1 MPQILRNKNIL
12 VICGDVSGDVHASN
26 LVKEIKKIEPQII
39 VNSIGGVRL
48 KEVSDKFIY
57 DIVSRGSFGFTSA
70 VKSIGLWVKMINI
83 VRKFIEEKKP
93 SFIIVVD
100 FFGFNRQVLG
110 LASHRHIPVYYYIPP
125 QVWASRAKR
134 ATTIS
139 RLSKEIFAI
148 FPFEVDIYKKHSGNV
163 SFFGHPLSDIVP
175 DVNISEKLGKNPPLD
190 YEYKIGILP
199 GSRRSEIESHLEPFI
214 SVFNGIK
221 SYFKNAKGY
230 VFAVS
235 EFDDEF
241 YYEIIGENSVEV
253 IRDNNYEF
261 RKKMDFCL
269 TCSGTATLENAFL
282 AIPMLVGYKTSFI
295 NYEIAKAIIKLPY
308 ISLVNIVLKRE
319 VVKEFIQYSFKVD
332 KMIDYSLEVLKNRS
346 LYEQIMKEIYLIRT
360 ILSSTNNKSVCF
372 SIAEKIIS
380 DFEII

>member
-1 MPQILRNKNIL
+1 MPQVLRNKNIL

-39 VNSIGGVRL
+39 VNSIGGIRL

-57 DIVSRGSFGFTSA
+57 DIVSHGSFGFTSTI
-70 VKSIGLWVKMINI
+70 KSIGLWVKMINI
-83 VRKFIEEKKP
+83 VRRFIEEKKP
-93 SFIIVVD
+93 SFIILVD

-110 LASHRHIPVYYYIPP
+110 LANHRQIPAYYYIPP

-134 ATTIS
+134 AVTIS
-139 RLSKEIFAI
+139 KLSKKIFAI
-148 FPFEVDIYKKHSGNV
+148 FPFEIDIYKKHKGNV

-175 DVNISEKLGKNPPLD
+175 DIDISEKLNKNPGLD

-199 GSRRSEIESHLEPFI
+199 GSRKSEIESHLKSFI

-221 SYFKNAKGY
+221 SHFKNSKGY
-230 VFAVS
+230 VFAVN

-241 YYEIIGENSVEV
+241 YYDIIGENSVEV

-308 ISLVNIVLKRE
+308 ISLVNIVLKKE
-319 VVKEFIQYSFKVD
+319 VVKEFVQYSFKVD
-332 KMIDYSLEVLKNRS
+332 KMIDYSLEVLKNRN
-346 LYEQIMKEIYLIRT
+346 LYDQIMKEMYSIKAM
-360 ILSSTNNKSVCF
+360 LSSSDKSVCF
-372 SIAEKIIS
+372 SIAQKIIS